1 MVLFIIH
8 LYFGLHWFFTAAWAF
23 SSWRWVVTTLIVH
36 RLLIAMSSLV
46 VENRLSEAMWASTAV
61 LQHGIS
67 SGSVQALVC
76 KGSVVAACRLGCS
89 TACRIFPDQRGNPCP
104 CTGRILLHCTTREIY
119 ADIIFETNFII
130 MIIFIC
136 HSQSIIYS
144 IWLLRSFLISWHVGK

>member
-1 MVLFIIH
+1 MNVLTLYKNIKLDTVTRYYWHYYSIKQADMVLFIIH

-36 RLLIAMSSLV
+36 RLLIAVSSLV

-89 TACRIFPDQRGNPCP
+89 TACRVFPDQRGNPCP
-104 CTGRILLHCTTREIY
+104 LHWQNSPPLYHQGNLC
-119 ADIIFETNFII
+119 
-130 MIIFIC
+130 
-136 HSQSIIYS
+136 
-144 IWLLRSFLISWHVGK
+144 WHHFWN